1 MKQNSLHIMLIDSDQ
16 HVRDSLNLFFEG
28 SQTDFL
34 IFKSGIE
41 GLNSLKYQKIDV
53 VIADY
58 FLPDM
63 DGIEFLTKAAQIHP
77 DATRILM
84 ATMTNDEMAMGIA
97 HARIDQFIEKPITVD
112 SLETIIKELEIIKR
126 SEEYPAGKLKE

>member
-1 MKQNSLHIMLIDSDQ
+1 MLIDSDQ

-77 DATRILM
+77 DAARILM
-84 ATMTNDEMAMGIA
+84 ATMTNDEMAMEITRTGI
-97 HARIDQFIEKPITVD
+97 DKFIEKPITVD
-112 SLETIIKELEIIKR
+112 SLERIIKELEIIKR
-126 SEEYPAGKLKE
+126 SKKCRDGKLKE

>member
-1 MKQNSLHIMLIDSDQ
+1 MLIDNDK

-41 GLNSLKYQKIDV
+41 GLNSLKYKNVDV

-63 DGIEFLTKAAQIHP
+63 DGVEFLSKAAQIHP
-77 DATRILM
+77 NATRILM
-84 ATMTNDEMAMGIA
+84 ATMTNDEMALGIV
-97 HARIDQFIEKPITVD
+97 RSGIDQFIEKPITVD
-112 SLETIIKELEIIKR
+112 SLETIITELEIIKR
-126 SEEYPAGKLKE
+126 SKENPAGKSRE